1 MKRLFLILGLAG
13 LMASCTTPSVEG
25 LEHVNS
31 ISRGENFYPINV
43 SRLKLDGKHD
53 YLIVGTQNTAY
64 GLCHDPEC
72 GYCKEVQESKE
83 DPKEEWTW

>member
-1 MKRLFLILGLAG
+1 MKKAILVLGLVG

-43 SRLKLDGKHD
+43 DRLKLDGKHD
-53 YLIVGTQNTAY
+53 YLIVGTQNTRY

-72 GYCKEVQESKE
+72 NYCKAMQESG
-83 DPKEEWTW
+83 KEEGWTW

>member
-13 LMASCTTPSVEG
+13 LMASCTPSVEG

-31 ISRGENFYPINV
+31 ISRGENFWPINV
-43 SRLKLDGKHD
+43 DRLKLDGKHD
-53 YLIVGTQNTAY
+53 YLIVGAQNTTY

-72 GYCKEVQESKE
+72 NYCKAKAMQESRKE
-83 DPKEEWTW
+83 EEWTW